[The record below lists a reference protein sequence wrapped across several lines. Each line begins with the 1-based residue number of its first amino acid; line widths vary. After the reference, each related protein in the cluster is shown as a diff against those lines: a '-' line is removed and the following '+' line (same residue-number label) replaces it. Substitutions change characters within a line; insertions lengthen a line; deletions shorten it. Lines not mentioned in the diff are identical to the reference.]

1 MIITK
6 LLGGLGNQMFQYAA
20 GRTLAAKHNAEFKLD
35 ISAYETYKIQDY
47 AINNLNIIENISTTK
62 EIKEFKHKKFLKLIP
77 IKNKKYIKEK
87 EFTYDPDI
95 FYLSDN
101 VYLEGYWQSVKYFQS
116 IENIIRH
123 DFKFKTQPQDKN
135 LELSKIITNTN
146 SISLHIRRGDYITNP
161 VANAVHGLC
170 SLDYYEKSINYIAEK
185 VENPQFFIFSDDAQW
200 AKENLNIP
208 FLTNIIDWNKN
219 ENSYEDMRLMS
230 LCKHNII
237 ANSSFSWW
245 GAWLNQNSD
254 KIVIAPEKWFNTSK
268 IDAKDLVPEN
278 WIKL

>member
-20 GRTLAAKHNAEFKLD
+20 GRSLAVKHNAEFKLD
-35 ISAYETYKIQDY
+35 ISEFETYKVQDY

-62 EIKEFKHKKFLKLIP
+62 EIKEFKHKKFLNLIQ

-87 EFTYDPDI
+87 GFTFDSDI
-95 FYLSDN
+95 LYLSDN
-101 VYLEGYWQSVKYFQS
+101 VYLEGYWQSAKYFQS
-116 IENIIRH
+116 IENIIRQ

-135 LELSKIITNTN
+135 LEFSKIITNTN

-161 VANAVHGLC
+161 VANSVHGLC
-170 SLDYYEKSINYIAEK
+170 SLDYYEKSIDYISQK

-208 FLTNIIDWNKN
+208 FLSTIIDWNKN

-254 KIVIAPEKWFNTSK
+254 KIVIAPEKWFNTSS